1 MEKQGKERERER
13 IEEMGKRKEAFS
25 NERWKTHFYLN
36 GIRYRAKIIPFDDQ
50 RGIEQESRIKRGVDN
65 AKKKKTRE
73 NRNKEEEHLD
83 PNPSCFLP
91 ETRNIC
97 LGPSLNNTKTIAQY
111 N

>member
-65 AKKKKTRE
+65 AKKKKKRG
-73 NRNKEEEHLD
+73 KI
-83 PNPSCFLP
+83 
-91 ETRNIC
+91 ETRKKNISTRIRLVSFLKRGTSA
-97 LGPSLNNTKTIAQY
+97 LGHLLIIQKP
-111 N
+111 

>member
-13 IEEMGKRKEAFS
+13 IEEMGKRKETFS

-65 AKKKKTRE
+65 AKKKKNAGKSKQGRRRSRPE
-73 NRNKEEEHLD
+73 SVLF
-83 PNPSCFLP
+83 PS
-91 ETRNIC
+91 
-97 LGPSLNNTKTIAQY
+97 
-111 N
+111 

>member
-65 AKKKKTRE
+65 AKKKKRG
-73 NRNKEEEHLD
+73 KI
-83 PNPSCFLP
+83 
-91 ETRNIC
+91 ETRKKISTRIRLVSFLKRGTSA
-97 LGPSLNNTKTIAQY
+97 LGHLLIIQKP
-111 N
+111 

>member
-65 AKKKKTRE
+65 AKKKRGKI
-73 NRNKEEEHLD
+73 
-83 PNPSCFLP
+83 
-91 ETRNIC
+91 ETRKKISTRIRLVSFLKRGTSA
-97 LGPSLNNTKTIAQY
+97 LGHLLIIQKP
-111 N
+111 

>member
-65 AKKKKTRE
+65 AKKKKNAGKSKQERRSRPE
-73 NRNKEEEHLD
+73 SVLF
-83 PNPSCFLP
+83 PS
-91 ETRNIC
+91 
-97 LGPSLNNTKTIAQY
+97 
-111 N
+111 

>member
-65 AKKKKTRE
+65 AKKKNAGKSKQGRRSRPE
-73 NRNKEEEHLD
+73 SVLF
-83 PNPSCFLP
+83 PS
-91 ETRNIC
+91 
-97 LGPSLNNTKTIAQY
+97 
-111 N
+111 